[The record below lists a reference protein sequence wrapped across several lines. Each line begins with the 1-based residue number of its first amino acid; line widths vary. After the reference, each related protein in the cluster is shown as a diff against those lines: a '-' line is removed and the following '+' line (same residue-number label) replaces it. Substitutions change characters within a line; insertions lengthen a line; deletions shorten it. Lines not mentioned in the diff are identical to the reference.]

1 MQSLPNRIP
10 QLHFRITCNF
20 ILKYFLKLNY
30 SFQDTVGWLGFWSQI
45 VACGTALISGH
56 VADKLIGHF
65 KMVLLILLSISTF
78 SFISMCF
85 ICTQVIPFSLVQ
97 LYVSVILGF
106 ATNYACT
113 PLFFELASEVA
124 YPVGEGVVAGL
135 MTCVWTIVG
144 VIFLSMFFIKDI
156 GYVWMNWTLISST
169 IIGIILVLFVKE
181 EYRRTDADNEES

>member
-1 MQSLPNRIP
+1 MWAGGGNFPYSFWQTKIIENFVVVILWFSHGDSKWVLGHCLMQSLPNRIP

-78 SFISMCF
+78 SFIWMCF
-85 ICTQVIPFSLVQ
+85 ICTQIIPFSIGKYL
-97 LYVSVILGF
+97 
-106 ATNYACT
+106 
-113 PLFFELASEVA
+113 PLFPSSFHHVWLQTTFMKETRLELIYNSH
-124 YPVGEGVVAGL
+124 YDNGVPA
-135 MTCVWTIVG
+135 
-144 VIFLSMFFIKDI
+144 MF
-156 GYVWMNWTLISST
+156 TS
-169 IIGIILVLFVKE
+169 
-181 EYRRTDADNEES
+181 